1 MDYLGDQAGLICKA
15 KSILSSLSGIL
26 LWVSRLHEPSPVH
39 SPKDFPT
46 HNCDLQLGFKTLIY
60 LEARSPRDPN
70 HFVGIVHSY
79 MISSASSSYSS
90 GLPSISQ
97 SLLRSTSTSTSSSN
111 LSSIMLDDL
120 IGTESGVYLSSN
132 EDEIK
137 GLEKSDGRK
146 HDHKPNQRYRAHAG
160 TRSNHYP
167 PPIPL
172 LAQTGN
178 LPGRMPWVFTR
189 HYGDGKLILKVER
202 VKHHEYLEAHR
213 ENGRL
218 ILNLVPLDEYVESEK
233 EINHDDQ
240 ELELED
246 LHDHFEDKET
256 DHEKIHDDQQEVE
269 LIQYQEPEVVYDDN
283 YTHVD
288 HDEIV
293 AEEDLM
299 MTSLASSIPVK
310 IWLENGIVISS
321 KRYDESRSLPKSST
335 TSTER
340 SENLRKCFT
349 NNADVFINP
358 NAMLISTNAF
368 AHA

>member
-1 MDYLGDQAGLICKA
+1 MDYLGDQGLISKA
-15 KSILSSLSGIL
+15 KSILSSLCGIL
-26 LWVSRLHEPSPVH
+26 LWVSKLQPSPVH

-60 LEARSPRDPN
+60 LEARSPRDPT
-70 HFVGIVHSY
+70 HFLHIVHSY
-79 MISSASSSYSS
+79 MISSASSYSS
-90 GLPSISQ
+90 ELPSISP
-97 SLLRSTSTSTSSSN
+97 SLLRSTSSNSSSS

-137 GLEKSDGRK
+137 GLKKSNGRQ
-146 HDHKPNQRYRAHAG
+146 HDHKPNQRYRAAG

-178 LPGRMPWVFTR
+178 LPGRMPWVLTR
-189 HYGDGKLILKVER
+189 HYGDGKLIIEVER

-218 ILNLVPLDEYVESEK
+218 ILNLVPLDEVESE
-233 EINHDDQ
+233 EEMINHDDE
-240 ELELED
+240 ELEPED

-256 DHEKIHDDQQEVE
+256 DHGKSMHDDQEVE
-269 LIQYQEPEVVYDDN
+269 IQYQEPGVGYDGSYPHVDDDN
-283 YTHVD
+283 
-288 HDEIV
+288 EIV

-299 MTSLASSIPVK
+299 ITSLASTIPVK
-310 IWLENGIVISS
+310 IWLENGIMIS
-321 KRYDESRSLPKSST
+321 SST
-335 TSTER
+335 TTTER